1 MPQVLIAEDE
11 ERIASFVQ
19 KGLRAHGYATLRA
32 GDGDTALALAR
43 SDEVDLVVLDIGLP
57 GLDGFEV
64 LRRLR
69 AAGRDV
75 PVIILTARDS
85 VADTVAGLESGA
97 DDYMAKPFSFDELLA
112 RVRRRL
118 RPASP
123 TPATDPGRIVCG
135 GLVLDL
141 RTHRASVDG
150 TEVTLSAREFAL
162 AAVLAQRPGQVFTRQ
177 QLLDRVWGYD
187 FDPGSNVVDVYIRY
201 LRQKLGADL
210 IDTVRGVGYRMVT
223 TTREADA
230 STGR

>member
-1 MPQVLIAEDE
+1 MLQVLIAEDE
-11 ERIASFVQ
+11 DRIASFVQ
-19 KGLRAHGYATLRA
+19 KGLRAHGYATVRA
-32 GDGDTALALAR
+32 ADGETALALAR

-57 GLDGFEV
+57 GMDGFEV

-69 AAGRDV
+69 RAGSDV

-85 VADTVAGLESGA
+85 VADTVAGLEIGA

-118 RPASP
+118 RPTAP
-123 TPATDPGRIVCG
+123 TPAGDPGRIVCG
-135 GLVLDL
+135 DLVLDL
-141 RTHRASVDG
+141 RTHRAIVDG

-187 FDPGSNVVDVYIRY
+187 FDPGSNVVDVYVRY
-201 LRQKLGADL
+201 LRQKLGPNL
-210 IDTVRGVGYRMVT
+210 IDTVRGVGYRMKADTPDAT
-223 TTREADA
+223 TSADE
-230 STGR
+230 